1 MKTTKTKEVR
11 KETKEAKRLCKCTW
25 CCRSRAEEETLGV
38 IKVALRGPGGGYRG
52 GVILERRSDTPTSHS
67 KEIKKL
73 YRWWPSRCTWCCQS
87 RAEKQTNGVNKA
99 AGRGP
104 SGAVTQGKRI

>member
-1 MKTTKTKEVR
+1 MKTEETKELR
-11 KETKEAKRLCKCTW
+11 EETKEAKGLCKFTL
-25 CCRSRAEEETLGV
+25 CCRSRAEEETVGV
-38 IKVALRGPGGGYRG
+38 IKAALREPGGGYRG

-67 KEIKKL
+67 KAIKKL
-73 YRWWPSRCTWCCQS
+73 CRCTWCCQS